1 VNIYLV
7 LTNKEEIEEYKSI
20 YEQAI
25 NDIDGCNVLKR
36 KWTWLLEELK
46 NHHVFGIKE

>member
-1 VNIYLV
+1 LV